1 MIPHG
6 SHNISEADTER
17 AGQSL
22 KSNQLNKGPE
32 APVFQSVV
40 ALNACSKII

>member
-6 SHNISEADTER
+6 SHNISEAESER

-22 KSNQLNKGPE
+22 KSNQLTKGPG
-32 APVFQSVV
+32 APVFDSVV
-40 ALNACSKII
+40 ALNAYSKII